1 MANKT
6 TKKEFFGML
15 LEMES
20 VKVNEELVDFIN
32 HEIELLDKKASKSA
46 SKRENANSELAGKLL
61 KELQEIGNAVTI
73 SEFMKL
79 SEVAKTEG
87 LSNQKISSIFSKLK
101 DNGGVT
107 RTVVKGKAYFSAQQV
122 DPREWEQKTPLPL
135 KKQLTPVR
143 LCGKIRYKIKKGVV
157 SYD

>member
-20 VKVNEELVDFIN
+20 VKANEELVDFIN

-46 SKRENANSELAGKLL
+46 SKRENANSELASKLL
-61 KELQEIGNAVTI
+61 EELVIIGKAVTI

-79 SEVAKTEG
+79 SEVAKTEE

-101 DNGGVT
+101 DSKEVT
-107 RTVVKGKAYFSAQQV
+107 RTVIKGKAYFSAEQV
-122 DPREWEQKTPLPL
+122 NPREREKKLP
-135 KKQLTPVR
+135 
-143 LCGKIRYKIKKGVV
+143 
-157 SYD
+157 SH

>member
-20 VKVNEELVDFIN
+20 VQANAELVGFIN

-46 SKRENANSELAGKLL
+46 SKRDNANSELGSKLVEELRGIGK
-61 KELQEIGNAVTI
+61 AVTI

-79 SEVAKTEG
+79 SEVAKTEE

-101 DNGGVT
+101 DTKEVT
-107 RTVVKGKAYFSAQQV
+107 RTVIKGKAYFSAEQV
-122 DPREWEQKTPLPL
+122 NSREWEKNSPLV
-135 KKQLTPVR
+135 KKIVDTGSAVW
-143 LCGKIRYKIKKGVV
+143 
-157 SYD
+157 

>member
-20 VKVNEELVDFIN
+20 VKAHAELVGFIN

-46 SKRENANSELAGKLL
+46 TKRENANSELAEKLVEELALIGK
-61 KELQEIGNAVTI
+61 AVTI

-79 SEVAKTEG
+79 SETVKAEG
-87 LSNQKISSIFSKLK
+87 LSNQKISAIFSKLK
-101 DNGGVT
+101 DKEIT
-107 RTVVKGKAYFSAQQV
+107 RTVIKGKAYFSA
-122 DPREWEQKTPLPL
+122 E
-135 KKQLTPVR
+135 
-143 LCGKIRYKIKKGVV
+143 
-157 SYD
+157 

>member
-15 LEMES
+15 LKMES
-20 VKVNEELVDFIN
+20 VKENAELVGFIN

-46 SKRENANSELAGKLL
+46 SKRENANSELANKLVEELRGIGK
-61 KELQEIGNAVTI
+61 AVTI

-79 SEVAKTEG
+79 SEVTKTEE

-101 DNGGVT
+101 DSEEVT
-107 RTVVKGKAYFSAQQV
+107 RTVIKGKAYFSAQ
-122 DPREWEQKTPLPL
+122 
-135 KKQLTPVR
+135 
-143 LCGKIRYKIKKGVV
+143 
-157 SYD
+157 

>member
-20 VKVNEELVDFIN
+20 VKSNSELVTFIN
-32 HEIELLDKKASKSA
+32 HEIELLDKKVSKSA
-46 SKRENANSELAGKLL
+46 SKRADSNSELASKLIEELVAIGK
-61 KELQEIGNAVTI
+61 AVTI

-79 SEVAKTEG
+79 SETVKAEE

-101 DNGGVT
+101 DT
-107 RTVVKGKAYFSAQQV
+107 EIIRTVVKGKAYFSA
-122 DPREWEQKTPLPL
+122 K
-135 KKQLTPVR
+135 
-143 LCGKIRYKIKKGVV
+143 
-157 SYD
+157 

>member
-20 VKVNEELVDFIN
+20 VKVNEELVGFIN
-32 HEIELLDKKASKSA
+32 HEIELLNKKASKSA
-46 SKRENANSELAGKLL
+46 SKRADANSELAGKLVE
-61 KELQEIGNAVTI
+61 ELTVIGKAVTI

-79 SEVAKTEG
+79 SEVTKTEE

-101 DNGGVT
+101 DNGEVT
-107 RTVVKGKAYFSAQQV
+107 RTVIKGKAYFSV
-122 DPREWEQKTPLPL
+122 E
-135 KKQLTPVR
+135 
-143 LCGKIRYKIKKGVV
+143 
-157 SYD
+157 